1 MGMFDYLQL
10 HGYVWLPTITWERNL
25 LHIARKP
32 FRCLELSAINIH
44 FMRFAYGQIHFVATS
59 PWLLYIRKLL
69 MELRYFSTTITTEL
83 RCLCN
88 NLMTDLLQ
96 TYYIWQWVVNTQVT
110 SLLWRDLELSGFTMP
125 LLGNLHSYALHSFSQ
140 DSMNSPTI
148 VLTL

>member
-1 MGMFDYLQL
+1 MSLRDNVAFLTFMSVHFILVAIVHTKITYGI
-10 HGYVWLPTITWERNL
+10 TIL
-25 LHIARKP
+25 FH
-32 FRCLELSAINIH
+32 H
-44 FMRFAYGQIHFVATS
+44 YYYG
-59 PWLLYIRKLL
+59 
-69 MELRYFSTTITTEL
+69 L

-125 LLGNLHSYALHSFSQ
+125 LLGNLQFNALHSFSQ

>member
-1 MGMFDYLQL
+1 
-10 HGYVWLPTITWERNL
+10 
-25 LHIARKP
+25 
-32 FRCLELSAINIH
+32 
-44 FMRFAYGQIHFVATS
+44 MRFAYGQIHFVATS
-59 PWLLYIRKLL
+59 PWLLYIQKLL

-83 RCLCN
+83 QCLCN

-96 TYYIWQWVVNTQVT
+96 TYYIWQWVVNTQVA

-125 LLGNLHSYALHSFSQ
+125 LLGNLYFNALHSFSQ